1 MALDRYKSTGTLL
14 PAGEMTTVVS
24 QQAFSDSQNL
34 ERRLDKLSSVI
45 YEELKQDAITKGQQY
60 AVKNSPSLKQIY
72 DAVENK
78 QDVNALFAKEGSYYG
93 DAARAVQ
100 ADYLR
105 QDSVATFLSK
115 TELIKKQLENRTLSF
130 DDADAIANTLQ
141 AEINGTYDVI
151 AQISPDAALK
161 FNAQTNKL
169 GYDVYATA
177 NELALE
183 YSYQEKVAKI
193 NGFTTDGLN
202 LFEKKLGEGDPVT
215 AIVWMKDIR
224 NDIIASYGMLK
235 DGSGVAKIEEF
246 REKENKIIAKVITEK
261 LGALIDL
268 DEGPS
273 ALLDKLHSGT
283 LENSYADLYQDST
296 IVTEQMKDDID
307 DAIAKY
313 VEEQRK
319 IQTDTNTFRE
329 KKIAQETSALEDE
342 YIYGEPT
349 EERKVEIKGK
359 LREYVK
365 QSSNY
370 KYSNI
375 TALDEANTKIND
387 ASILNSLRGRQLR
400 DDILEGKI
408 TTPDALTVAARKIIT
423 ADYPEGIPE
432 DIAFRIFGNL
442 LENKKMQSIIRN
454 VDAVTTMISGPE
466 DTQLDKNKKRVLMND
481 KIRTKIQANEKYNR
495 ENQDQLNFQPRT
507 TDANEISR
515 EIINDETVKM
525 RKEEYETL
533 LNGYIADLKIL
544 FQPLEDQSLLNYVDS
559 MGTDINTLE
568 NNLYPDSTF
577 ITNLFER
584 IGKSKVKSSL
594 RTFTTRLNEIK
605 AKRKEYEEA
614 LANVR

>member
-78 QDVNALFAKEGSYYG
+78 QDVNAFFAKEGSYYG

-261 LGALIDL
+261 LGVLIDL

-296 IVTEQMKDDID
+296 IVTEQMRDDID

-329 KKIAQETSALEDE
+329 KKIALETSALEDE

-387 ASILNSLRGRQLR
+387 ASILNSLQGRQLR

-423 ADYPEGIPE
+423 ADYSEGIPE

-495 ENQDQLNFQPRT
+495 ENQDQPNFQPRT

-533 LNGYIADLKIL
+533 LNAYIADLKIL

-559 MGTDINTLE
+559 IGTDINTLE

-584 IGKSKVKSSL
+584 IGKSKIKSSL

-605 AKRKEYEEA
+605 TKRKEYEEA